1 MFPLVVVSK
10 ASAVLFVWMLES
22 SAAHYDQTF
31 IFTAVFKLI
40 RFSWCKHDC
49 VLTAVLM
56 IERGNTPVNC
66 TVAAHFNEWI
76 LQKNF
81 NVLLCIAK
89 VCTAIP
95 AKMMHDV
102 YSEVALMILANLE
115 CHRWRGSCTR
125 KSQILISYLSDI
137 PHNRHGSLCRHKLL
151 QCHAALLQHRRFPNF
166 PLFSSLCFND
176 VLHCATRAA
185 VHRRHRADE
194 KICCQ
199 EILRLLFCLLWLEHR
214 SYCFVLFFC

>member
-1 MFPLVVVSK
+1 
-10 ASAVLFVWMLES
+10 MLES
-22 SAAHYDQTF
+22 SAARYDQTF

-66 TVAAHFNEWI
+66 TV
-76 LQKNF
+76 
-81 NVLLCIAK
+81 
-89 VCTAIP
+89 
-95 AKMMHDV
+95 
-102 YSEVALMILANLE
+102 
-115 CHRWRGSCTR
+115 TR

-151 QCHAALLQHRRFPNF
+151 QCHVALLQQRRFPNF
-166 PLFSSLCFND
+166 SLFSSLFFND

-185 VHRRHRADE
+185 VLTRAD
-194 KICCQ
+194 
-199 EILRLLFCLLWLEHR
+199 
-214 SYCFVLFFC
+214 FFITKRVNVALPSPC